1 MKDVQPVKST
11 EMFHNIEKNSPCILD
26 KKYLIYLNFNFCKE
40 NNFEL
45 QEQFSKEQMH
55 KTKDQKYT

>member
-26 KKYLIYLNFNFCKE
+26 KKYLILSEF
-40 NNFEL
+40 
-45 QEQFSKEQMH
+45 
-55 KTKDQKYT
+55 